1 MKKIFLFVFTMALT
15 AFAPKA
21 EAEIT
26 LQGIASGNYFPKS
39 MRAFRSSPDGESY
52 MQISEDG
59 KKLLSYSFKN
69 GARNGVVIDLS
80 TARGDKVESIDG
92 YIISPDG
99 RRILVQT
106 NTNSIYRRSFT
117 ADYYIYDVNNKTL
130 TALSKGGAQMQPQF
144 SPDGNMISFVR
155 GGNLYLVKL
164 LFDNSESQVTKD
176 GEVGKVLNGVP
187 DWVNEEEFST
197 ACSYVF
203 TADSKMLVWVRY
215 DESAVKMFSFPLYK
229 GMKPERQEYSDYPG
243 AYSYKYPIAGEV
255 NSKVTVHSFDIKSHV
270 ERVVNVPLDAD
281 GYIPRIF
288 QTSDPE
294 KVAVVT
300 MNRHQDQMDIYAAN
314 PRSRV
319 CKLLVREKN
328 DKYLRESAF
337 SNLKFYGDHFA
348 MVSDRSGYNNIYW
361 YDINGHLV
369 GQVTKGNYEVQD
381 FYGYD
386 AATGNFYYSANADGP
401 QYTAVMCAN
410 LKGNAKK
417 LSTGK
422 GDNSAR
428 FSANFRYYVNTFS
441 AFNTAPVTTLC
452 SANGKVLKTLIDNS
466 DLKAK
471 VDADAPATIE
481 MFEFTTSNGTKLNG
495 YMVKP
500 ANFNASHKY
509 PVIMYQYSGPGS
521 QQVQD
526 SWSSGFM
533 PGMIWE
539 RYLAQNGFIC
549 VCVDGRGT
557 GGRGAE
563 FEKQTYLKLGLL
575 EAQDQVE
582 AALYL
587 GKLDYVDKDKIG
599 IWGWSYG
606 GFNTLMSMSEGRGVF
621 RAGVAIAPVTSYR
634 FYDSVYTERYMRT
647 PNENSAGY
655 DDNPITRAEKL
666 HGDLLIV
673 HGTADDNVH
682 YRNTAEYS
690 EALVQAGKQFQMQVY
705 TNRNHSIYGGKTR
718 LHLYTR
724 VAEFFKDKLK

>member
-155 GGNLYLVKL
+155 GGNLFLVKL

-270 ERVVNVPLDAD
+270 
-281 GYIPRIF
+281 
-288 QTSDPE
+288 
-294 KVAVVT
+294 
-300 MNRHQDQMDIYAAN
+300 
-314 PRSRV
+314 
-319 CKLLVREKN
+319 
-328 DKYLRESAF
+328 
-337 SNLKFYGDHFA
+337 
-348 MVSDRSGYNNIYW
+348 
-361 YDINGHLV
+361 
-369 GQVTKGNYEVQD
+369 
-381 FYGYD
+381 
-386 AATGNFYYSANADGP
+386 
-401 QYTAVMCAN
+401 
-410 LKGNAKK
+410 
-417 LSTGK
+417 
-422 GDNSAR
+422 
-428 FSANFRYYVNTFS
+428 
-441 AFNTAPVTTLC
+441 
-452 SANGKVLKTLIDNS
+452 
-466 DLKAK
+466 
-471 VDADAPATIE
+471 
-481 MFEFTTSNGTKLNG
+481 
-495 YMVKP
+495 
-500 ANFNASHKY
+500 
-509 PVIMYQYSGPGS
+509 
-521 QQVQD
+521 
-526 SWSSGFM
+526 
-533 PGMIWE
+533 
-539 RYLAQNGFIC
+539 
-549 VCVDGRGT
+549 
-557 GGRGAE
+557 
-563 FEKQTYLKLGLL
+563 
-575 EAQDQVE
+575 
-582 AALYL
+582 
-587 GKLDYVDKDKIG
+587 
-599 IWGWSYG
+599 
-606 GFNTLMSMSEGRGVF
+606 
-621 RAGVAIAPVTSYR
+621 
-634 FYDSVYTERYMRT
+634 
-647 PNENSAGY
+647 
-655 DDNPITRAEKL
+655 
-666 HGDLLIV
+666 
-673 HGTADDNVH
+673 
-682 YRNTAEYS
+682 
-690 EALVQAGKQFQMQVY
+690 
-705 TNRNHSIYGGKTR
+705 
-718 LHLYTR
+718 
-724 VAEFFKDKLK
+724 